1 MRKCLAALFMVSCGL
16 LSGCVVSQMER
27 LSATMAVPEAA
38 SAPPPMVSVL
48 PEVTPPTA
56 EPVKNVAAPVAPE
69 RLFSVSFSG
78 VELPEALALLS
89 RESGVPIITRGKAEG
104 KVTTDIEKRSLGEIL
119 YVILEPLGLRA
130 VAENGMITVESPQL
144 LSRTFQMSYIN
155 NKRLSTS
162 TTNASVSS
170 GSASSSSVTSAS
182 AGSSPSSLT
191 YSGNNGGQ
199 GNVSV
204 STTGTTDFWP
214 EIKSGLEAIIFGA
227 GGRKDASGKQ
237 LVINEMAGVIYVTD
251 YADNMGE
258 VSRYLAEVEN
268 AVKRQVLIQAHIVE
282 VTFND
287 SFAMGIDWDYIFT
300 KSDRGWGLHQK
311 LALSPSNFF
320 QLDLKAGD
328 FTALLD
334 AMQKVGKVNMMSSP
348 KISTLNNQKAVIK
361 LTTKEVT
368 WITEAIV
375 SGTSG
380 TTQTFTNPQIDEV
393 GLFLDVT
400 PSISEGSRVTLQIH
414 PSISEIVDT
423 SFSPQVGGDANS
435 RSSKPIINVREVDTL
450 ADVQSGQTVVIAGLI
465 SDRFQNTRSSVP
477 LFGDLPIIGNLFSH
491 LSQEKKKVELVIFL
505 TPYVVDRQLSDRIR
519 QGHEQRLEQIR
530 EINHLSCLASSAVI
544 FN

>member
-1 MRKCLAALFMVSCGL
+1 MKKCLAALLIVSCVL
-16 LSGCVVSQMER
+16 LTGCVVAQME
-27 LSATMAVPEAA
+27 SISETMALPEADV
-38 SAPPPMVSVL
+38 AP
-48 PEVTPPTA
+48 TPA
-56 EPVKNVAAPVAPE
+56 QVMVAPE
-69 RLFSVSFSG
+69 AMASVAEPAQEVGVQAAPARLFSVTFSE
-78 VELPEALALLS
+78 VELAAALAMLS
-89 RESGVPIITRGKAEG
+89 RESGVPIIIRGGATG
-104 KVTTDIEKRSLGEIL
+104 KVTADIENRSLGEIL
-119 YVILEPLGLRA
+119 YAILEPLQLRA
-130 VAENGMITVESPQL
+130 VVENGLIMVAAPRLVSQ
-144 LSRTFQMSYIN
+144 TFQVSYIN
-155 NKRLSTS
+155 NKRNSTS

-170 GSASSSSVTSAS
+170 GSSGTSTTTESSSS
-182 AGSSPSSLT
+182 GSSSRTS
-191 YSGNNGGQ
+191 SGNTGGQ

-214 EIKSGLEAIIFGA
+214 SIKSGLEAIIFGA
-227 GGRKDASGKQ
+227 GGRKEATGKQ

-251 YADNMGE
+251 DADNMAE
-258 VSRYLAEVEN
+258 IRRYLAEVED

-287 SFAMGIDWDYIFT
+287 SYAMGIDWDYIFNG
-300 KSDRGWGLHQK
+300 SNHDFGLHQK

-368 WITEAIV
+368 WVTEVIV

-380 TTQTFTNPQIDEV
+380 TTQTFINPQIDEV

-400 PSISEGSRVTLQIH
+400 PSISESNRVTLQIH

-423 SFSPQVGGDANS
+423 STSPSG
-435 RSSKPIINVREVDTL
+435 SSKPIINVREVDTL

-477 LFGDLPIIGNLFSH
+477 LFGDIPLIGNFFSH

-519 QGHEQRLEQIR
+519 QGHELRLEQIR
-530 EINHLSCLASSAVI
+530 EINHLSCLAAPEEM
-544 FN
+544 FP